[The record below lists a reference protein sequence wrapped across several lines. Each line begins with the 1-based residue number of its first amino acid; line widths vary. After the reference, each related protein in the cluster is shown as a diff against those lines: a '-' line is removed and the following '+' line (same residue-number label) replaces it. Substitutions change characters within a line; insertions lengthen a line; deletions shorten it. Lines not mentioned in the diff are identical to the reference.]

1 MKIRD
6 SKSLLIIFVRN
17 PVRGKVKTRLAATI
31 GADKAL
37 EVYLLLLQR
46 TIAVTRPLEVDKVVY
61 ASDTLELPEAW
72 EKTGYPQQLQQ
83 GQDLGARM
91 AQAIAAA
98 FAQGYS
104 RVGIMGSDCY
114 ELTTDILRQAYEL
127 LARNELVI
135 GPATDGGYY
144 FLGLS
149 RFHAGLFQNKAWSTD
164 AVLQQTLA
172 DADRLQLQVALLPEL
187 SDVDEEKDLV
197 TIPGFHAG

>member
-1 MKIRD
+1 M
-6 SKSLLIIFVRN
+6 IIFVRN

-37 EVYLLLLQR
+37 EVYHLLLQR

-72 EKTGYPQQLQQ
+72 HKACYPQQLQQ

-114 ELTTDILRQAYEL
+114 ELSTDILRQAYAL

-149 RFHAGLFQNKAWSTD
+149 RFHAALFQDKAWSTD

-172 DADRLQLQVALLPEL
+172 DAERLQLQVALLPEL

-197 TIPGFHAG
+197 TIPGYHGG